1 MKTCLFLLF
10 YFVTPEV
17 ASSHGNVNRDG
28 VKDKIREAT
37 VAINDDILGSEPG
50 NLGLSWVRFLI
61 SVNDTWG
68 E

>member
-10 YFVTPEV
+10 YFITPEV
-17 ASSHGNVNRDG
+17 ASSHGKVDRDG
-28 VKDKIREAT
+28 VKDKIREVTA
-37 VAINDDILGSEPG
+37 AINNDVLRPVPG